1 LKWADAL
8 AADAVIYLWDFNRKL
23 MIRRAAA

>member
-8 AADAVIYLWDFNRKL
+8 AAEAVIYLWDFNRKL
-23 MIRRAAA
+23 MIQGHFP